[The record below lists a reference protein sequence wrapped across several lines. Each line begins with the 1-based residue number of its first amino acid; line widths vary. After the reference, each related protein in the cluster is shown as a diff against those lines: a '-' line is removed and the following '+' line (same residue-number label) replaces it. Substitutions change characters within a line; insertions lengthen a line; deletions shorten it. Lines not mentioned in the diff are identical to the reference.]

1 MGLIASRVTGG
12 RRPAG
17 GAFRALGSA
26 LTLLL
31 AAGVAACVEQTRA
44 EPRPVVLQVGLAT
57 TAQGLSSFAT
67 SLATET
73 LLATNADGRPSPR
86 LFDSWVMSEDGLTF
100 QFHVANGLQFHDGTP
115 VDAATI
121 RRALLNRIAADQ
133 FRSDRI
139 ASIDAVSDATLEIRL
154 KKADGLLMSAL
165 GDVALGHP
173 ERPQLGTGPFR
184 IESGAA
190 PGPDG
195 RTTNAPFV
203 LSAFDGYR
211 GGRPPIDR
219 IVVTPYATQRKA
231 WAAMM
236 RADVDY
242 LHEVTRDSVDFVEAE
257 SSVRVHSIARPYYVA
272 LAFNVRHPV
281 LGKPEVRQ
289 ALSRSIDRD
298 AVVRLGL
305 NGRGTPGTSAFW
317 PKHWAYSTAVPTYTY
332 NPDAARLQLNA
343 AGLPQKNVADGHPA
357 RFRFTCLTFADP
369 RYERVALVVQR
380 QLFEAGVDMQLEA
393 VTFRELVT
401 RMGAGRFDAIL
412 MEFASG
418 RTLDYPYFWWRSS
431 DRVALR
437 TGYTAADGAL
447 DKMRE
452 AYTDDAVRAAV
463 TDAQR
468 IMFEDPPA
476 VFLAWQQNLRAVST
490 KYDVPVDPDRD
501 LIATIARWRPAQ
513 ATAAAPRP

>member
-1 MGLIASRVTGG
+1 MGLVPTRVTGG

-17 GAFRALGSA
+17 GGAVRALGSA
-26 LTLLL
+26 LTLVL
-31 AAGVAACVEQTRA
+31 AAGVAACVESTRA
-44 EPRPVVLQVGLAT
+44 EPRPVVLKAALAT

-100 QFHVANGLQFHDGTP
+100 QFHVANGLQFHDGTQ

-121 RRALLNRIAADQ
+121 RRALLKRIAADQ

-139 ASIDAVSDATLEIRL
+139 ASIEAVSDAVLEIRL
-154 KKADGLLMSAL
+154 KKADGLLISGL

-173 ERPQLGTGPFR
+173 DHPQVGTGPFR
-184 IESGAA
+184 IESG
-190 PGPDG
+190 PSVGTDG
-195 RTTNAPFV
+195 RTTDTPFV
-203 LSAFDGYR
+203 LTAFDGYR
-211 GGRPPIDR
+211 AGRPPIDR
-219 IVVTPYATQRKA
+219 IVVTPYTTQRNA

-236 RADVDY
+236 RRDVDY

-257 SSVRVHSIARPYYVA
+257 SSVRVHSIPRPYYIA
-272 LAFNVRHPV
+272 LAFNVRHRV
-281 LGKPEVRQ
+281 LANPEVRQ

-305 NGRGTPGTSAFW
+305 NGRGTPGTGAFW
-317 PKHWAYSTAVPTYTY
+317 PKHWAYSTAVPTYSY

-343 AGLPQKNVADGHPA
+343 AGLPRKSVSDGHPA

-401 RMGAGRFDAIL
+401 RMAAGRFDAIL

-418 RTLDYPYFWWRSS
+418 RTLDYPYYWWRSS

-437 TGYTAADGAL
+437 TGYTAADSAL

-452 AYTDDAVRAAV
+452 AYTDEAVRAAV

-476 VFLAWQQNLRAVST
+476 VFLAWQQNLRAVT
-490 KYDVPVDPDRD
+490 TQYDVPVDPDRD
-501 LIATIARWRPAQ
+501 LMATIARWRPRQ
-513 ATAAAPRP
+513 APAPPP